1 MNRNIFTLVVTT
13 LLLTLLLGIAF
24 AGGSPAPVDPLEQ
37 GKGAYEAVRSGQW
50 MMAVAFASM
59 LLGSLARWAGGY
71 QWKFLKSEAGGY
83 TIAIFT
89 GLGSLGAGY
98 IESGALSVQLLMIA
112 MTTMFASMGM
122 HGPAKSLV
130 KKNTGDAA

>member
-1 MNRNIFTLVVTT
+1 MNRLISTFVVAA
-13 LLLTLLLGIAF
+13 LLLFLMLDMAF
-24 AGGSPAPVDPLEQ
+24 AGGVPVDPLDQ

-50 MMAVAFASM
+50 MMAAAFASM

-71 QWKFLKSEAGGY
+71 KWKFLKSEAGGY